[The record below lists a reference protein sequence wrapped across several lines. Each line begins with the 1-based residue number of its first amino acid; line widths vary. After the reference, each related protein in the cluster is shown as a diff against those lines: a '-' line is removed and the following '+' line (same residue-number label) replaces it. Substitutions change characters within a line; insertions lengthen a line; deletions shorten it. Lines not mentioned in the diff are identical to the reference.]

1 MTIYEW
7 SAKHKPI
14 YLLNQ
19 RVSFIDTSVGENVI
33 LVIHGFGTSSYDYHK
48 VIDELK
54 LTYRMVIPDLVGFG
68 LSSKPINYYFSIIE
82 QAQILLKLLESL
94 NIKEVSVIAQ
104 GFGASVL
111 CELMNSL
118 KSSHFTNLK
127 FHKIWLLNFSLSVE
141 LSPNIESQEL
151 IVKYINSTF
160 LKISSSFEIFKK
172 YIRKSFYNGQNIS
185 DEELNTSWELLK
197 YDNGLKT
204 LQFIDY
210 WIIEIQQS
218 SNRWLEA
225 IKNSPSTK
233 YVIWGIDDSSGDTKT
248 LESIQS
254 FLNTENSYLIEK
266 CGYLPMLENPEAF
279 IKILKSV

>member
-127 FHKIWLLNFSLSVE
+127 LHKIWLLNFSLSVE

-160 LKISSSFEIFKK
+160 LKISSSFEMFKK